1 MKGLSKLDRLQ
12 KLINEQLKQL
22 FAGNTP
28 FSLYEPI
35 RYVLEGGGKRIRP
48 VLVILSCQAVGGA
61 AAAATYAAVAVEL
74 LHNFTLIHDDIMDND
89 DTRRGRPTV
98 HKKWDVPVALLA
110 GDGLLALAYQAL
122 LRTPSPR
129 IAEAAAIF
137 TDGLIEICEGQAL
150 DREFES
156 RRDVSLDEYL
166 IMIRKKTAALLDLSA
181 RIGAIIGNGAPAQVE
196 ALGQFAANLGLAFQI
211 QDDVLDITSAQEVMG
226 KTNGSDVM
234 RKKQTYLSI
243 HALTLG
249 DSQSAAQL
257 QEIFLKPTIERADIL
272 QVKELFQ
279 RCGALAAAQQRTQQ
293 YLDAAA
299 ASLDILPASEAKN
312 ELKNLIAF
320 ISNRRF

>member
-1 MKGLSKLDRLQ
+1 MDRLQ
-12 KLINEQLKQL
+12 KLINEELKQL
-22 FAGNTP
+22 FAGTAP
-28 FSLYEPI
+28 VTLYEPI

-61 AAAATYAAVAVEL
+61 AAAATNAAVAVEL
-74 LHNFTLIHDDIMDND
+74 LHNFTLVHDDIMDND

-122 LRTPSPR
+122 LRTPSLR
-129 IAEAAAIF
+129 ISEAAAIF

-150 DREFES
+150 DREFET

-166 IMIRKKTAALLDLSA
+166 IMIRKKTAALLELSA
-181 RIGAIIGNGAPAQVE
+181 RIGAVIGNGAPAQVE
-196 ALGQFAANLGLAFQI
+196 ALGRFAANLGLAFQI

-249 DSQSAAQL
+249 DPKSAAQL
-257 QEIFLKPTIERADIL
+257 KEIFLKPTIERADIL

-279 RCGALAAAQQRTQQ
+279 RCGALAAAQQRVQQ

-299 ASLDILPASEAKN
+299 ASLDILPASNAKN